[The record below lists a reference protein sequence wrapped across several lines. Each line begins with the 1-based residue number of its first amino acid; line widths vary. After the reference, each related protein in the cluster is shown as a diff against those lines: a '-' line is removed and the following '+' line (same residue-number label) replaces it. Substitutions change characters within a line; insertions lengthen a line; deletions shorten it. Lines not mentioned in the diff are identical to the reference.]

1 MRSSAWRLLEGGS
14 PVAVAGYPEVGLES
28 SFEPVSSRRT
38 FEEAVEQIAERIK
51 SGDLHVGDR
60 LPSERELASIMRIS
74 RPTLREAVKTLVEA
88 GVLEVRRGQ
97 SGGIFVA
104 SELVPRDLLRSRQAI
119 RVSEVA
125 GVLEARRLLEPR
137 VAQLAAVHAS
147 EEDFA
152 AMAALIE
159 RKRALANADDFL
171 ENEDLFLQLDL
182 KFHLAM
188 ARATRNSTVVQL
200 IRSLFRRLEIA
211 RDMAVHA
218 PLVPDWVISIHERTL
233 AAIRSADFPL
243 IDEVMDE
250 HLAQLEQIWERET
263 GRGLC
268 ARCRTSCSRSRS
280 ARGRCERAK
289 RSSDRVAPRARR
301 GGRPAGCRA
310 SRPSARSPPLACR
323 RSRRSP
329 RWPPPRRGGDGGRPA
344 RPRGPGRRPRRA
356 GRRTSPSGGGGARRA
371 T

>member
-1 MRSSAWRLLEGGS
+1 MNPALLGGEQAARGRAPDSAGRTAGAHWRAPDPAWRD
-14 PVAVAGYPEVGLES
+14 AGYSRLDLES

-51 SGDLHVGDR
+51 AGDLHVGDR
-60 LPSERELASIMRIS
+60 LPSERDLAALMRIS
-74 RPTLREAVKTLVEA
+74 RPTLREAVKVLAEA
-88 GVLEVRRGQ
+88 GVLDVRRGQ

-104 SELVPRDLLRSRQAI
+104 SELIPRDLLRTRQAI

-159 RKRALANADDFL
+159 RKRTLATADDFL
-171 ENEDLFLQLDL
+171 EHEDLFLQLDL

-200 IRSLFRRLEIA
+200 MRSLFRRLEIA

-243 IDEVMDE
+243 IDTVMDE

-263 GRGLC
+263 GRGLVRPLPDFLQPV
-268 ARCRTSCSRSRS
+268 ADRSR
-280 ARGRCERAK
+280 A
-289 RSSDRVAPRARR
+289 
-301 GGRPAGCRA
+301 
-310 SRPSARSPPLACR
+310 L
-323 RSRRSP
+323 
-329 RWPPPRRGGDGGRPA
+329 
-344 RPRGPGRRPRRA
+344 RA
-356 GRRTSPSGGGGARRA
+356 G
-371 T
+371 

>member
-1 MRSSAWRLLEGGS
+1 MSTAAPGPIYDLGG
-14 PVAVAGYPEVGLES
+14 PAR

-38 FEEAVEQIAERIK
+38 FEEAVEQIAEKIK

-60 LPSERELASIMRIS
+60 LPSERDLAAQMRIS
-74 RPTLREAVKTLVEA
+74 RPTLREAVKTLSEA

-97 SGGIFVA
+97 SGGIFVR
-104 SELVPRDLLRSRQAI
+104 SELVPRELLRSRQAI

-137 VAQLAAVHAS
+137 VAQLAAVHAT
-147 EEDFA
+147 EDDFA
-152 AMAALIE
+152 AMSALIE
-159 RKRALANADDFL
+159 RKRELAAAEDFL
-171 ENEDLFLQLDL
+171 RHEDLFLQLDL

-200 IRSLFRRLEIA
+200 MRGVLRQLEIA

-233 AAIRSADFPL
+233 TAIRSADFDL

-263 GRGLC
+263 GRGLVRPLPDFLQPV
-268 ARCRTSCSRSRS
+268 ADRSR
-280 ARGRCERAK
+280 ALRGRA
-289 RSSDRVAPRARR
+289 
-301 GGRPAGCRA
+301 
-310 SRPSARSPPLACR
+310 
-323 RSRRSP
+323 
-329 RWPPPRRGGDGGRPA
+329 
-344 RPRGPGRRPRRA
+344 
-356 GRRTSPSGGGGARRA
+356 
-371 T
+371 

>member
-1 MRSSAWRLLEGGS
+1 MATT
-14 PVAVAGYPEVGLES
+14 VAGYPEVGLES

-51 SGDLHVGDR
+51 AGDLHVGDR
-60 LPSERELASIMRIS
+60 LPSERELAALMRIS
-74 RPTLREAVKTLVEA
+74 RPTLREAVKVLAEA
-88 GVLEVRRGQ
+88 GVLAVRRGQ

-104 SELVPRDLLRSRQAI
+104 SELIPRDLLRSRQAI

-147 EEDFA
+147 EDDFA

-159 RKRALANADDFL
+159 RKRALAKADDFL

-200 IRSLFRRLEIA
+200 MRDLFRRLEIA

-218 PLVPDWVISIHERTL
+218 PPVPDWVISIHERTL
-233 AAIRSADFPL
+233 AAIRSADFAA
-243 IDEVMDE
+243 D
-250 HLAQLEQIWERET
+250 
-263 GRGLC
+263 
-268 ARCRTSCSRSRS
+268 
-280 ARGRCERAK
+280 
-289 RSSDRVAPRARR
+289 RR
-301 GGRPAGCRA
+301 GHGRAP
-310 SRPSARSPPLACR
+310 
-323 RSRRSP
+323 
-329 RWPPPRRGGDGGRPA
+329 RPA
-344 RPRGPGRRPRRA
+344 RADLGARDRARPGPPPA
-356 GRRTSPSGGGGARRA
+356 GLPPAGGGPLARDARQLGRLELGEPLQVAGGAPDERRDHHA
-371 T
+371 REPDAEHVQEAEARHARARAAC